1 MPELWD
7 WFARG
12 AAVGFFVGLVVM
24 AAGCLWAV
32 RARAKREGSA
42 Q

>member
-12 AAVGFFVGLVVM
+12 IAVGFFVGLVVM
-24 AAGCLWAV
+24 ASGCLWAV
-32 RARAKREGSA
+32 RRRDNRGVRP
-42 Q
+42 